1 MILPLWS
8 CWCGYITSERDAS
21 TLEGIFR
28 SSQGWYFSSSNVGLQ
43 SGERQSNVNARWRCG
58 TLCSSI
64 TTTRVLIGEG
74 AYVKL
79 NREQIYEAF
88 LF

>member
-1 MILPLWS
+1 MILLLLS
-8 CWCGYITSERDAS
+8 CWCVYITSDRDAS

-43 SGERQSNVNARWRCG
+43 NGERQSNVNARWRCG
-58 TLCSSI
+58 TLCSSK
-64 TTTRVLIGEG
+64 TLALIGEG
-74 AYVKL
+74 AYVKP